1 MTRPIT
7 ILGLGGTLRPS
18 SSGASALRVCLE
30 FAAHRGCRTEILTGE
45 ALNLPIYD
53 PAERQRT
60 AAATTLV
67 NAVRRADG
75 VIVATPGYHG
85 SMSGLVKNVLDFL
98 EDLRDDQRCYLT
110 DVPVG
115 CIVSAGGWQAC
126 GLSLVALRSVIHS
139 LRGWPTPLGVAFTSS
154 EAKFDESGACTD
166 PSLRLQLEAMTE
178 QVVSMATWR
187 RSGAAVGA

>member
-30 FAAHRGCRTEILTGE
+30 FAARRGCRTEILTGA
-45 ALNLPIYD
+45 ALNVPLYD
-53 PAERQRT
+53 PADRQRT
-60 AAATTLV
+60 AAAMTLM
-67 NAVRRADG
+67 NAVRQADG

-85 SMSGLVKNVLDFL
+85 SMSGLVKNALDYL
-98 EDLRDDQRCYLT
+98 EDLRDDERCYLT

-115 CIVSAGGWQAC
+115 CVVSAGGWQAC

-139 LRGWPTPLGVAFTSS
+139 LRGWPTPLGVAFNSS
-154 EAKFDESGACTD
+154 EPRFDESGACKD
-166 PSLRLQLEAMTE
+166 PALRLQLEAMTD
-178 QVVSMATWR
+178 QVVSMAMLR
-187 RSGAAVGA
+187 RSASAVGA